1 MAGLSPEVLSRALAL
16 VTQAAQVLAPAS
28 ARVQALPGRLDPR
41 LNLAPCED
49 VLPFLGAGVPVWGAS
64 RVGLRCIKGP
74 VAWQVFL
81 PVTVEVWAPAPV
93 AAGAL
98 PVGARLDPS
107 MLTEAVVDWA
117 AGGSAPAG
125 QPAELKDR
133 LLARPVA
140 AGQPFRR
147 ADLKARQWFAQ
158 GDAVE
163 IRAVGAGFS
172 IATEGQALTPGFE
185 GQPARVR
192 TEAGRVVVAQP
203 VGLRRVEVPL

>member
-1 MAGLSPEVLSRALAL
+1 
-16 VTQAAQVLAPAS
+16 
-28 ARVQALPGRLDPR
+28 
-41 LNLAPCED
+41 
-49 VLPFLGAGVPVWGAS
+49 
-64 RVGLRCIKGP
+64 

-93 AAGAL
+93 AAGPL

-107 MLTEAVVDWA
+107 VLTQGMVDWA
-117 AGGSAPAG
+117 AGGSPPAG
-125 QPAELKDR
+125 QPAELQDR

-158 GDAVE
+158 GDTVE
-163 IRAVGAGFS
+163 IRAIGAGFS
-172 IATEGQALTPGFE
+172 VATEGLALTPGFE

-203 VGLRRVEVPL
+203 VGQRRVEVQL

>member
-1 MAGLSPEVLSRALAL
+1 VVSRALAL
-16 VTQAAQVLAPAS
+16 VTQAAQVLAPPG

-41 LNLAPCED
+41 LHLAPCEE
-49 VLPFLGAGVPVWGAS
+49 VQPFLGAGVPVWGAS
-64 RVGLRCIKGP
+64 RVGLRCQKGP

-93 AAGAL
+93 AAGPL

-107 MLTEAVVDWA
+107 VLAQGMVDWA
-117 AGGSAPAG
+117 AGGSPPAG
-125 QPAELKDR
+125 QPAELQDR

-158 GDAVE
+158 GDTVE
-163 IRAVGAGFS
+163 IRAIGAGFS
-172 IATEGQALTPGFE
+172 VATEGLALTPGFE

-203 VGLRRVEVPL
+203 VGQRRVEVQL